1 MAYRKKTLRQLN
13 PIARKLARTVALA
26 QSIQRTMKNIVD
38 EVNFLEYEFE
48 RIKRELQ
55 FKVKKEKEAI

>member
-1 MAYRKKTLRQLN
+1 MAYRKKTLRQLQ

-38 EVNFLEYEFE
+38 EINYLEYEHE
-48 RIKRELQ
+48 QIRKELL
-55 FKVKKEKEAI
+55 FKKKEKEAI